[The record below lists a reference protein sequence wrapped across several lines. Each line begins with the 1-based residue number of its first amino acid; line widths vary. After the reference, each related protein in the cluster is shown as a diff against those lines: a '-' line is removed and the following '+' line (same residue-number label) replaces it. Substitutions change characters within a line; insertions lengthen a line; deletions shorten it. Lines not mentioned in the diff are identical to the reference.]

1 MHALLIPA
9 IRLMNRL
16 SFAKKFGLVSLVFL
30 LSILVLSA
38 SLVRDRAHLAHGE
51 HGALGHGA
59 AACLFGDLLP
69 VVIRVRAPGRIC
81 LRCRNAKYPMRGTAI
96 PARLLDFRN
105 LGV

>member
-38 SLVRDRAHLAHGE
+38 SLVRDVVKQLETGSRELRGLEVLEAALETRRLAGSYRSLIDPIVE
-51 HGALGHGA
+51 SYT
-59 AACLFGDLLP
+59 
-69 VVIRVRAPGRIC
+69 RVSINPSLAS
-81 LRCRNAKYPMRGTAI
+81 A
-96 PARLLDFRN
+96 
-105 LGV
+105 